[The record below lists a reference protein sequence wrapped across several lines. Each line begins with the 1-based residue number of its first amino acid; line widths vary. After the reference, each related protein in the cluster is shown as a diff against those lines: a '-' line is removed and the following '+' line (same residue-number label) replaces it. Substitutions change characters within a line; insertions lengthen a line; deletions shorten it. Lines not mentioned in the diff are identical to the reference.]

1 MRIDGRTNDDVREI
15 EIKTN
20 YTLYAEGSVLYR
32 QGNTVVLCNAS
43 VEDRVPPHVLGTGK
57 GWVTAEYS
65 MLPRA
70 TSTRNPR
77 DISRLKLSP
86 RSTEI
91 QRLIARALR
100 GAVDLEK
107 LGERSIV
114 VDCDV
119 IQADGGTRCASITG
133 GFVALALAVRKL
145 MAEGVLKENP
155 ITKQV
160 AALSVGIVD
169 DAILC
174 DLCYKEDSSAQTDMN
189 VIMTSTGGFVEIQG
203 TAEGRELTRKETEI
217 MLDLAERKMQRLFAA
232 QSVALS
238 ENKNK
243 MFLIATNNSHKVDEF
258 KRIFEKHGLS
268 LVTPKELGINC
279 QPDENGDSFE
289 QNALIKAKAFYDI
302 AKIPTVADDSGLC
315 VDALDG
321 APGIYSARYGD
332 MPDDK
337 SRLELLLENMRDK
350 TVRTARFV
358 CAIACVMS
366 DDDSFTVTGT
376 VNGTI
381 SDKPAGNEGFGY
393 DPAFIPQGYTQTFGQ
408 MSAAEKD
415 AVSHRARAL
424 EKFSEKI
431 KEKL

>member
-1 MRIDGRTNDDVREI
+1 MRTDGRNNSDVRKI
-15 EIKTN
+15 EIKTD
-20 YTLYAEGSVLYR
+20 YTMYAEGSVLYR

-43 VEDRVPPHVLGTGK
+43 VEDRVPPHVLGTGR

-70 TSTRNPR
+70 TSTRNQR

-133 GFVALALAVRKL
+133 GFVALALAVKKL
-145 MAEGVLKENP
+145 MADGVLKENP

-160 AALSVGIVD
+160 AALSVGIVGD
-169 DAILC
+169 DILC

-189 VIMTSTGGFVEIQG
+189 VIMTSNGGFVEIQG
-203 TAEGRELTRKETEI
+203 TAEGRELTRRETELL
-217 MLDLAERKMQRLFAA
+217 LDLAQSGMQSLFAA
-232 QSVALS
+232 QSLALLDNK
-238 ENKNK
+238 ENT
-243 MFLIATNNSHKVDEF
+243 FLIATNNAHKAEEF
-258 KRIFEKHGLS
+258 RRIFSKLGLS
-268 LVTPKELGINC
+268 LVTPRELGIIC
-279 QPDENGDSFE
+279 LPEENGDSFE

-302 AKIPTVADDSGLC
+302 AKIPAVADDSGLC

-332 MPDDK
+332 MPDDS
-337 SRLELLLENMRDK
+337 SRLELLLKNMRGK
-350 TVRTARFV
+350 TPRTARFE

-366 DDDSFTVTGT
+366 DSESFTVTGT
-376 VNGTI
+376 AEG
-381 SDKPAGNEGFGY
+381 SLADSPMGDGGFGY
-393 DPAFIPQGYTQTFGQ
+393 DPAFIPSGCTKTFGQ
-408 MSAAEKD
+408 MSASEKD
-415 AVSHRARAL
+415 ELSHRAKAL

-431 KEKL
+431 KEIL